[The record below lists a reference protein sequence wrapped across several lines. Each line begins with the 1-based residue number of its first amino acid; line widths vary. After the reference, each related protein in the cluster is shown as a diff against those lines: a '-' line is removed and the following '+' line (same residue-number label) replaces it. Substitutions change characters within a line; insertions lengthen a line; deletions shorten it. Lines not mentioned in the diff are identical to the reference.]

1 MMMLNLESQ
10 SRGLKKNR
18 MDWTLTISAA
28 AVLLLGSMAVLSSIV
43 ALPHQAQVFRTHMV
57 AVPLSFVFFLAA
69 WSFNYQIYQD
79 QWKILY
85 GLVLVGLIGVLLFGV
100 ADKGSKSWF
109 RLPLFSVQPA
119 ELGRIAMILVLANFL
134 DRYSGRM
141 REGLTIMKAL
151 VLIMPPI
158 YLVMKQPD
166 FSSVLVTFPT
176 LVAMLYCAG
185 ASIFHLFV
193 VFGYAFIAG
202 LLPVLWTFISLHP
215 EWLSDPLVSSFQA
228 LSSFGLGTAVVC
240 VSIAL
245 LVYAGWWLS
254 NRFRA
259 YIPPLYF
266 IGAAV
271 VLIAG
276 FVTGVWVQNQMKEY
290 QRKRFEVFLAPQ
302 LDPKG
307 AGYNVLQAQIAIGSG
322 GILGKGAFSGT
333 QSRLG
338 FVPERHTDFIVAVV
352 GEEFGFW
359 GAFGV
364 LVLYLLMLWR
374 IGAAANVARDQFGYL
389 VCCGI
394 FSMFTIYFLI
404 NFGMSVGLVPVA
416 GIPLPLVSYGGSNL
430 VSAMWALGIIQS
442 IYARRMALV

>member
-1 MMMLNLESQ
+1 MMLNLESP
-10 SRGLKKNR
+10 SRGLRKGR
-18 MDWTLTISAA
+18 MDWTLSIAA
-28 AVLLLGSMAVLSSIV
+28 AVVLTLGTMAVFSSIA
-43 ALPHQAQVFRTHMV
+43 ALPHQSKVFNTHLMALPASV
-57 AVPLSFVFFLAA
+57 IFFLIG
-69 WSFNYQIYQD
+69 WSLNYQIYQD
-79 QWKILY
+79 QWKVLY
-85 GLVLVGLIGVLLFGV
+85 GLVLASLVGVLLFGV

-109 RLPLFSVQPA
+109 HLPYCSVQPA
-119 ELGRIAMILVLANFL
+119 EMGRIAMILVLANFL

-141 REGLTIMKAL
+141 REGLTIAKAL
-151 VLIMPPI
+151 ALIMPPL

-185 ASIFHLFV
+185 ASVFHLFV

-202 LLPVLWTFISLHP
+202 LLPILWTLLSLHP
-215 EWLSDPLVSSFQA
+215 QWLDNPLLMQFQS
-228 LSSFGLGTAVVC
+228 LSQFGMGTIVVC
-240 VSIAL
+240 VAILAV
-245 LVYAGWWLS
+245 VYAVWWLCVK
-254 NRFRA
+254 FRA

-271 VLIAG
+271 VLLAG

-290 QRKRFEVFLAPQ
+290 QRKRFEVFLAPE

-322 GILGKGAFSGT
+322 GLLGKGAFSGT

-338 FVPERHTDFIVAVV
+338 FVPERHTDFIMAVV

-359 GAFGV
+359 GAFGI
-364 LVLYLLMLWR
+364 LALYLLMLWR
-374 IGAAANVARDQFGYL
+374 ILSAAHLARDQFGYL
-389 VCCGI
+389 VCCGV

-404 NFGMSVGLVPVA
+404 NFGMSVGLLPVA

-430 VSAMWALGIIQS
+430 VSTLWALGIVQS
-442 IYARRMALV
+442 VYARRVALV